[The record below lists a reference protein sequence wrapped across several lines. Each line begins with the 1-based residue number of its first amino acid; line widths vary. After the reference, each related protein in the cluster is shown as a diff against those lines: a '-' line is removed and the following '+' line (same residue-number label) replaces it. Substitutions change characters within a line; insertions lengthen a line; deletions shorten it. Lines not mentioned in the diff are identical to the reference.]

1 MRRLSAPCIAAAVAL
16 STLAAAS
23 PANAA
28 PYHLIRWLDT
38 GVCQIWDDGIPTR
51 PTMLHYQIV
60 SPPMPTFL
68 DAMAFKGNMLS
79 AGACSF

>member
-1 MRRLSAPCIAAAVAL
+1 MRRLSVLCAAGLAVTVL
-16 STLAAAS
+16 AAS
-23 PANAA
+23 PANAS

-51 PTMLHYQIV
+51 PMMMNYQVV
-60 SPPMPTFL
+60 SPPVPTFL
-68 DAMAFKGNMLS
+68 DAMAFKGNMLR